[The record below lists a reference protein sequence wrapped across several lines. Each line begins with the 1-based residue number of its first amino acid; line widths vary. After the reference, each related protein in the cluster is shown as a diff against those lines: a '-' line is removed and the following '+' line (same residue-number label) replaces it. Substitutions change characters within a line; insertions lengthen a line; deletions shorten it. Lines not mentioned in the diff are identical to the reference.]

1 MPKILFFYPDNPL
14 DINQG
19 NNARA
24 NALLQYFKAHNFDVD
39 FVGETSAIF
48 TQQDLLNLKN
58 SNLVHDAKLIR
69 KRKKS
74 GIRYLFA
81 HSIANKIKYN
91 TGLFTRLGVGQ
102 KTDFE
107 TILRKNKYDYIL
119 ISYVL
124 FAPFISN
131 KNLLKG
137 AKTIVD
143 THDFFTAQFRDHKKC
158 KNIGTVFKTELKLL
172 NQFDN
177 IWAISAEEQF
187 IFNQF
192 LPQKNIELVPHGID
206 SKHHLKSE
214 KPSIDLFYVAS
225 PNPHNIK
232 SIQWF
237 FKHVYPLLDKKIN
250 ITIVGRIIKFI
261 DDYANVTKIE
271 RVEDLSDLYQQTKIS
286 ICPMLT
292 GTGLKIKVVES
303 LSYGIPVV
311 CNQRGVDGL
320 LNKTDNGCL
329 VTNNPKEFAA
339 YIKELITNPSLYKTQ
354 SNHAK
359 NFFNKTLSTTNI
371 HKNLNTLFKND

>member
-24 NALLQYFKAHNFDVD
+24 NALLQYFKTHKFNVD
-39 FVGETSAIF
+39 FVGEKSAIF
-48 TQQDLLNLKN
+48 TQQDLLNLKE

-74 GIRYLFA
+74 GFRYLFA

-124 FAPFISN
+124 FAPLISN

-172 NQFDN
+172 RQFDN

-192 LPQKNIELVPHGID
+192 LPQKNIELVPHGIE

-214 KPSIDLFYVAS
+214 NPSIDIFYVAS
-225 PNPHNIK
+225 PNPHNVK
-232 SIQWF
+232 SIHWF

-250 ITIVGRIIKFI
+250 ITIVGRITKFI
-261 DDYANVTKIE
+261 DDYPNVTKTE
-271 RVEDLSDLYQQTKIS
+271 RVEDLSDLYQRSKIT
-286 ICPMLT
+286 ICPMLS

-303 LSYGIPVV
+303 LSHGIPVV

-320 LNKTDNGCL
+320 LNKIDNGCL
-329 VTNNPKEFAA
+329 VTNNPKEFDH
-339 YIKELITNPSLYKTQ
+339 YIQQLLTDHEFYNTHRNYANT
-354 SNHAK
+354 
-359 NFFNKTLSTTNI
+359 FFNNNLSLENI
-371 HKNLNTLFKND
+371 HQKLNTFFNV